1 MTLPIINLNT
11 PAAVMRTEAELLLCC
26 ARTRIDSEKAMRI
39 RVLLQRDI
47 DWEYLFRTASEH
59 GITPLLYRH
68 LNATLPGAVPNETLN
83 QLRDYFHDN
92 SRRNL
97 FLTGELLNLLSLF
110 ETHKIPAIAFK
121 GPVLAASVYGNLA
134 LRQFLDLDLI
144 IHKQHVAKASE
155 LLVAEGYRPQ
165 FNLNRGREAAYVRW
179 YPAHCFVR
187 EDDGEDGKV
196 VVDLH
201 WAITSRDFGFPLDP
215 ESLWGRLES
224 ISLGDKEVLTLS
236 PENLLLILCVHGGK
250 HGWDNLAWICDIAE
264 LIRVGEGIDWRK
276 VLDQARALKSERM
289 LFLGLYL
296 ASDLLGAPLPE
307 EIKAKIHSDPAVKS
321 LATQVSERLFREVP
335 PGVLE
340 GWRFQVKMR
349 DRLRDGCRYCFGLVM
364 TPTGLELTLMPLPAA
379 LFPLY
384 YVLRPMRL
392 LVKHGGR
399 MLKLGAR
406 SLELRA
412 RRRRSE
418 VRGQRELGAKG

>member
-1 MTLPIINLNT
+1 MN
-11 PAAVMRTEAELLLCC
+11 
-26 ARTRIDSEKAMRI
+26 DS
-39 RVLLQRDI
+39 Q
-47 DWEYLFRTASEH
+47 
-59 GITPLLYRH
+59 
-68 LNATLPGAVPNETLN
+68 
-83 QLRDYFHDN
+83 
-92 SRRNL
+92 
-97 FLTGELLNLLSLF
+97 
-110 ETHKIPAIAFK
+110 
-121 GPVLAASVYGNLA
+121 
-134 LRQFLDLDLI
+134 
-144 IHKQHVAKASE
+144 
-155 LLVAEGYRPQ
+155 
-165 FNLNRGREAAYVRW
+165 EAAFVRS
-179 YPAHCFVR
+179 YPAQCFER
-187 EDDGEDGKV
+187 DDGKV

-201 WAITSRDFGFPLDP
+201 WAMTPRDFGFPLEP
-215 ESLWGRLES
+215 ESLWEQLELM
-224 ISLGDKEVLTLS
+224 SLSGKEVMTLH

-250 HGWDNLAWICDIAE
+250 HGWERLGWICDIAE
-264 LIRVGEGIDWRK
+264 LIRIRNAMDWRT
-276 VLDQARALKSERM
+276 VMDQARALKSERM

-364 TPTGLELTLMPLPAA
+364 TPTGLELTLMPLPAV

-384 YVLRPMRL
+384 YVIRPMRL